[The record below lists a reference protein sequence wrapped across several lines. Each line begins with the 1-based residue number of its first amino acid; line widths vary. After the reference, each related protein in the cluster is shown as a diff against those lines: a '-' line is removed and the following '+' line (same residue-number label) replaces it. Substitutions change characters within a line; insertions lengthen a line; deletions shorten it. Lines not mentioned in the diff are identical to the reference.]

1 MWILSY
7 LPDFVTHIIF
17 FVGVAGTI
25 VGFLLG
31 FLPGIKPY
39 QLAIQIISILV
50 LSFGLYLEGGLA
62 DQAIWELKVK
72 ELETKVAKA
81 ETESQKVNT
90 EVITKILTKKQVIKE
105 KGDDIVQFIDREI
118 VKYNNTC
125 DIPEI
130 VITTHNA
137 AAKNDPALLKKQVE
151 VSTDLH
157 NQLAT
162 PPIILAPRK

>member
-1 MWILSY
+1 MWILSF
-7 LPDFVTHIIF
+7 LPDYVTHLIF
-17 FVGVAGTI
+17 FSGVLGTI
-25 VGFLLG
+25 AGFVLG
-31 FLPGIKPY
+31 FIPFIATYKLP
-39 QLAIQIISILV
+39 IQIISILV

-62 DQAIWELKVK
+62 DQTVWQLKVK
-72 ELETKVAKA
+72 EMEAKVAKA

-118 VKYNNTC
+118 VKYNNIC
-125 DIPEI
+125 EIPEI

-137 AAKNDPALLKKQVE
+137 AAKNDPTLLKKQIE
-151 VSTDLH
+151 VPTDLH

-162 PPIILAPRK
+162 PPMILAPKK

>member
-17 FVGVAGTI
+17 TIGVVGTI
-25 VGFLLG
+25 IGFVLG
-31 FLPGIKPY
+31 FIPFIATYKLP
-39 QLAIQIISILV
+39 IQIISIIV

-62 DQAIWELKVK
+62 EQAIWQLKVK

-118 VKYNNTC
+118 VKYNNIC
-125 DIPEI
+125 EIPEI

-137 AAKNDPALLKKQVE
+137 AAKNDPTLLKKQIE
-151 VSTDLH
+151 VSTELH

-162 PPIILAPRK
+162 PPMILAPKK

>member
-7 LPDFVTHIIF
+7 LPEVVTHIIF
-17 FVGVAGTI
+17 VVGVLGTI
-25 VGFLLG
+25 AGFVLG
-31 FLPGIKPY
+31 SIPFIAPYKLP
-39 QLAIQIISILV
+39 IQIISILI

-62 DQAIWELKVK
+62 DQAVWQLKVK
-72 ELETKVAKA
+72 EMEAKVAKA

-90 EVITKILTKKQVIKE
+90 EVVTKILTKKQVIKE

-118 VKYNNTC
+118 VKYNNIC
-125 DIPEI
+125 EIPEI

-137 AAKNDPALLKKQVE
+137 AAKNDPILLKKQIE
-151 VSTDLH
+151 VPTELH

-162 PPIILAPRK
+162 PPMILAPKK

>member
-17 FVGVAGTI
+17 TVGVLGTI
-25 VGFLLG
+25 AGFVLG
-31 FLPGIKPY
+31 FIPFIAPYKLP
-39 QLAIQIISILV
+39 IQIISILV
-50 LSFGLYLEGGLA
+50 LSFGLYLEGGLTE
-62 DQAIWELKVK
+62 QAIWQLKVK

>member
-17 FVGVAGTI
+17 AVGVVGTI
-25 VGFLLG
+25 AGFVLG
-31 FLPGIKPY
+31 FIPFIATYKLP
-39 QLAIQIISILV
+39 IQIISIIV

-62 DQAIWELKVK
+62 DQAVWQLKVK
-72 ELETKVAKA
+72 EMEVKVAKA

-118 VKYNNTC
+118 VKYNNIC
-125 DIPEI
+125 EIPEI
-130 VITTHNA
+130 AITTHNA
-137 AAKNDPALLKKQVE
+137 AAKNDPTLLKKQIE
-151 VSTDLH
+151 VPTDLH
-157 NQLAT
+157 NQLAN
-162 PPIILAPRK
+162 PPIILAPKK